1 MPKIEQWSEQLALA
15 GRSWVVRHEAEAKI
29 RALEAEN
36 AELLRQVNEEHDTD
50 ETLLAALITAT
61 LCRLPAEVVGD
72 GEWDRYRD
80 AHGKEWLGQH
90 RAFGGWLAG
99 RITAALERERGL
111 VASDPRRVFP

>member
-61 LCRLPAEVVGD
+61 LCRLPAD
-72 GEWDRYRD
+72 CS
-80 AHGKEWLGQH
+80 
-90 RAFGGWLAG
+90 
-99 RITAALERERGL
+99 I
-111 VASDPRRVFP
+111 RRRRSRTYVQCKCVCWPAQP